1 MIIKNTSATYEYTIL
16 NKLEVGIE
24 LKGSEIK
31 SIRSGMCSLKG
42 SWVDIKDNELWIKN
56 MHITKYDNLD
66 IIDPE
71 RDRKLLAHK
80 EQIRNLEREL
90 RTKGITLIPL
100 DIHFVRGMCKIELG
114 ICKGNH
120 SYDKRENI
128 KKRETDR
135 EIARA
140 VKKNNS

>member
-100 DIHFVRGMCKIELG
+100 DIHFVRGICKIELG